1 MNLKNIELDLKL
13 AFNDKRFKIKNAN
26 NFDNTIN
33 KLEDIL
39 VRITKFNDAL
49 GNLSYLQTYYR
60 DLFGLNKSNYADFN
74 YNCSDIEDVIK
85 NEQDHY
91 ISMFNDFI
99 KILFGNTDLREF
111 LLYDIPNTIKV
122 VNKISKCKDFQTKYN
137 ELLDWF
143 YKWLTYISYDE
154 DIFDKLYLLMDKEII
169 KFYND
174 YLKEDKK
181 E

>member
-99 KILFGNTDLREF
+99 KILFGNTILS
-111 LLYDIPNTIKV
+111 N
-122 VNKISKCKDFQTKYN
+122 
-137 ELLDWF
+137 
-143 YKWLTYISYDE
+143 
-154 DIFDKLYLLMDKEII
+154 
-169 KFYND
+169 
-174 YLKEDKK
+174 LKSL
-181 E
+181 